1 MSENV
6 NLAAPG
12 TGTGRGV
19 YWLWGIVVTLG
30 LAVAVLIATLLFG
43 QHGGEEFCPDTFTR
57 RSFFYFQIPLVGI
70 QVTPIFRDDTTNSL
84 ENYLIAGKFV
94 TRTATDNPRWDLV
107 TALSAGSRVV
117 RGDAEILCN
126 YLDMADDNSRLVWQH
141 WSDTNPEAAKV
152 LWPVVAQLAR
162 QQLYL
167 LLPELFELAS
177 VESDP
182 KTLAQELDQSLARQ
196 YRRLAEIQE
205 KLGNR
210 ERARELQSYANPH
223 SRGDP

>member
-12 TGTGRGV
+12 TGSGSRV
-19 YWLWGIVVTLG
+19 YWLWGIVAALG

-84 ENYLIAGKFV
+84 ENLVAGKLL
-94 TRTATDNPRWDLV
+94 TRSAAGNPRWDLV
-107 TALSAGSRVV
+107 TALSAGARVV
-117 RGDAEILCN
+117 RGDAQILCS
-126 YLDMADDNSRLVWQH
+126 YLDMTNENSGLVWQR
-141 WSDTNPEAAKV
+141 WTDTHPEAAKV
-152 LWPVVAQLAR
+152 LWPRVAQLAR

-167 LLPELFELAS
+167 LVPELFELARS
-177 VESDP
+177 EADP
-182 KTLAQELDQSLARQ
+182 EKLAEKLDQSLARQ
-196 YRRLAEIQE
+196 YQRLAAIQT

-210 ERARELQSYANPH
+210 ERAVELQNYARQH
-223 SRGDP
+223 GLGKR